1 MPWASSVLR
10 ANSDKVVPILFIYCL
25 IIFLTVN
32 IVKCR
37 YDTLR
42 FVIAL
47 VTICLSLFNIA
58 DAALERIKYNRSKKF
73 VRAFKHR
80 YIAPYIASLGYRYE
94 ISGSFRPAYLRASGL
109 FVDGISYFDCEDK
122 ISGVYDGVFFSF
134 ADVCVTH
141 TDERRSS
148 RGIFFY
154 AEFKKRVNSVV
165 VILPSLS
172 ARPTLGGLKKIAMD
186 DSEFSSAF
194 SVYSADA
201 VSAMYALTP
210 AFMRRLLRFR
220 SGAGG
225 PIRLSFS
232 GRNVY
237 IFIRTGY
244 DSFEPSVDRSVLS
257 AGPAA
262 SIKHE
267 LLSFLSIV
275 KTLKLNENIWQD

>member
-1 MPWASSVLR
+1 MS
-10 ANSDKVVPILFIYCL
+10 ILFIYCL
-25 IIFLTVN
+25 TTLPTVN
-32 IVKCR
+32 IVKCG
-37 YDTLR
+37 YDTSR
-42 FVIAL
+42 FIVAL

-73 VRAFKHR
+73 VRAFKHQ

-109 FVDGISYFDCEDK
+109 FPDGISYLGCEDK

-134 ADVCVTH
+134 ANVCVSY
-141 TDERRSS
+141 TDERHSS

-154 AEFKKRVNSVV
+154 AEFKKRVNSVA
-165 VILPSLS
+165 VILPLLS
-172 ARPTLGGLKKIAMD
+172 ARPTPGGFKKIAMD
-186 DSEFSSAF
+186 GSEFSSAF

-220 SGAGG
+220 SGAGR

-232 GRNVY
+232 DRNIC
-237 IFIRTGY
+237 IFIRTGR

-257 AGPAA
+257 FDPAA

-267 LLSFLSIV
+267 LLFFLSII
-275 KTLKLNENIWQD
+275 KSLKLNENIWQD